1 MSRIRASKSARQAT
15 ALSLYTSQ
23 TENGVTILNSSLRLE
38 RFTYDEAGPFAELRK
53 IMEEQH
59 QGPPIIPDLPKF
71 EQIAQ
76 KLASV
81 LAGQSKD
88 SVSGSICD
96 ILTEGHIDDIH
107 SLSRTL
113 LTQQN

>member
-1 MSRIRASKSARQAT
+1 M
-15 ALSLYTSQ
+15 
-23 TENGVTILNSSLRLE
+23 
-38 RFTYDEAGPFAELRK
+38 YDEAGPFAELCK

-59 QGPPIIPDLPKF
+59 QGPSIIPDLPKF

-107 SLSRTL
+107 SLSHML
-113 LTQQN
+113 LTQQNWYLLI